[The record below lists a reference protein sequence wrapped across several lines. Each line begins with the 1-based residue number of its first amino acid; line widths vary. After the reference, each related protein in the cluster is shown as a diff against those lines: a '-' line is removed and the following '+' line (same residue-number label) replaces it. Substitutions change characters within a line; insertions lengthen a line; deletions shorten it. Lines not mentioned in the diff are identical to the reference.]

1 MTGMEASAEKLI
13 RKNIYFTESTWKKL
27 REWATQN
34 GLSPSEEVA
43 ELILDREYERQ
54 MVTQ

>member
-34 GLSPSEEVA
+34 GLSPSEEVT
-43 ELILDREYERQ
+43 ELILDREYEKQ
-54 MVTQ
+54 MVVQ

>member
-1 MTGMEASAEKLI
+1 MTDMVVPTEKLI